1 MNEPIFEPR
10 ILSSGIRD
18 VRFGQNVR
26 VVQPV
31 NLYECAI
38 GDESFVGPFVEI
50 QRNVIIGNRC
60 KIQSHAFVC
69 ELVTIGDD
77 CVISHGAKFINDP
90 FVIGGPAH
98 GDRRLWRRT
107 RVGNHVSIGTN
118 STILPVS
125 ICDHVV
131 IGAGAVV
138 TKDIT
143 EPGIYAGN
151 PARLLRRLNPNN
163 TAETTVNVPFVDLNA
178 QYRTIREDIDRAISA
193 VIAESAYIRGPH
205 VEGFERAWADT
216 VGVKHCVSCANGT
229 DALLIAMRGLGVK
242 PGDEVITAA
251 NSWISTSAMIT
262 QAGGRVV
269 FCDVDPV
276 TFTIDPAQ
284 LESKITSRTVGI
296 IPVHLYG
303 QAADMDPIMA
313 VAERH
318 GLWVLEDCAQ
328 AHLAHYKGRMVGT
341 FGAAATFS
349 FYPSKN
355 LGAYGDA
362 GCIVTNDDQ
371 LADWMAAFARH
382 GGKNEHVMEAIN
394 SRMDGLQA
402 AILKAKLPHLP
413 EWTKARRRVAWEYD
427 SLLKGIGDVETPQV
441 GAWRDH
447 VYHLYVIRTERRDA
461 LKAHLGAAGIATVLN
476 YPKALPFYPAYA
488 YLDHKPEEFPVAYR
502 NQSRIL
508 SLPIYPELPSDMLH
522 HVTDQVGRFFN
533 GS

>member
-1 MNEPIFEPR
+1 MSEPR
-10 ILSSGIRD
+10 LLSAGIRD
-18 VRFGQNVR
+18 VRFGDNVR

-31 NLYECAI
+31 NLYGCTI
-38 GDESFVGPFVEI
+38 GDDSFVGPFVEI
-50 QRNVIIGNRC
+50 QRDAVIGKRC

-77 CVISHGAKFINDP
+77 CVVSHGAKFINDP
-90 FVIGGPAH
+90 FAIGGPAR
-98 GDRRLWRRT
+98 GDRRLWRAT
-107 RVGNHVSIGTN
+107 RIGNHVSIGTN
-118 STILPVS
+118 ATILPVS

-138 TKDIT
+138 TKDIS

-151 PARLLRRLNPNN
+151 PARLLRRLDPPEGGPH
-163 TAETTVNVPFVDLNA
+163 TESIVNVPFVDLYA
-178 QYRTIREDIDRAISA
+178 QYRSIRAEIDAAIRT
-193 VIAESAYIRGPH
+193 VIEESAYIRGPH
-205 VEGFERAWADT
+205 VEGFERAWANAL
-216 VGVKHCVSCANGT
+216 GVKHCVSCANGT
-229 DALLIAMRGLGVK
+229 DALLIAMRGLGLK

-251 NSWISTSAMIT
+251 NSWISTSAMVT

-276 TFTIDPAQ
+276 TFTIDPAHI
-284 LESKITSRTVGI
+284 ESRITSRTVGI

-303 QAADMDPIMA
+303 QAADMDAIMA
-313 VAERH
+313 IARRH
-318 GLWVLEDCAQ
+318 GLWVVEDCAQ
-328 AHLAHYKGRMVGT
+328 AHLATYKGQLVGT

-413 EWTKARRRVAWEYD
+413 EWTKARQRLASQYD
-427 SLLKGIGDVETPQV
+427 SLLKGAGDIVVPQV
-441 GAWRDH
+441 GAEREH

-461 LKAHLGAAGIATVLN
+461 LKKHLGERGVSTVLN

-488 YLDHKPEEFPVAYR
+488 YLGHRPEDFPVAYR

-508 SLPIYPELPSDMLH
+508 SLPIYPEMPAGMQR
-522 HVTDQVGRFFN
+522 HVTHEIQRFFDA
-533 GS
+533 G

>member
-1 MNEPIFEPR
+1 VAEPR
-10 ILSSGIRD
+10 LSCSGINN
-18 VRFGQNVR
+18 VHFGDNVR

-31 NLYECAI
+31 NLYGCTI
-38 GDESFVGPFVEI
+38 GDDSFVGPFVEI
-50 QRNVIIGNRC
+50 QRDVVVGNRC

-90 FVIGGPAH
+90 FAIGGPAQ

-107 RVGNHVSIGTN
+107 RLGNHVSIGTN
-118 STILPVS
+118 ATILPVS
-125 ICDHVV
+125 VCDNVV
-131 IGAGAVV
+131 IGAGSVV

-151 PARLLRRLNPNN
+151 PARLLRRLDTTNRS
-163 TAETTVNVPFVDLNA
+163 ETIVNVPFVDLHA
-178 QYRTIREDIDRAISA
+178 QYLSIRDDIDKAISQ
-193 VIAESAYIRGPH
+193 VIAESAFIRGPH
-205 VEGFERAWADT
+205 VEAFERAWADT

-229 DALLIAMRGLGVK
+229 DALLIAMRGLGIK

-284 LESKITSRTVGI
+284 LESKITARTVGI

-313 VAERH
+313 IAERH
-318 GLWVLEDCAQ
+318 GLWVVEDCAQ
-328 AHLAHYKGRMVGT
+328 AHLATYKGRLVGT
-341 FGAAATFS
+341 FGTAATFS

-362 GCIVTNDDQ
+362 GCIVTNDDH

-402 AILKAKLPHLP
+402 AILQAKLPHLP
-413 EWTKARRRVAWEYD
+413 GWTKARRRHAWEYD
-427 SLLKGIGDVETPQV
+427 TLLKGIGDVETPQV

-447 VYHLYVIRTERRDA
+447 VYHLYVIRMARRDA
-461 LKAHLGAAGIATVLN
+461 LKTHLTANGIGTVLN

-488 YLDHKPEEFPVAYR
+488 YLGHKPEDFPVAYR

-508 SLPIYPELPSDMLH
+508 SLPMYPEIPTDMLH
-522 HVTDQVGRFFN
+522 HVADQIRRFFDAR
-533 GS
+533 